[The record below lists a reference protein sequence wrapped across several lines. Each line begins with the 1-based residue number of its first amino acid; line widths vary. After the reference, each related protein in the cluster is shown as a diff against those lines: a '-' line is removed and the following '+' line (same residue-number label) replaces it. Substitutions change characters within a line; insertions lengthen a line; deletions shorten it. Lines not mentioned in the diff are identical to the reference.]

1 MSKDLSFLTNSI
13 PHLQP
18 LLDEVLFI
26 GGAVV
31 PLYITDPALLYV
43 RPTLDIDILTAATSY
58 NGYQATVDKL
68 LGLGFRHDIEG
79 PICRFLKG
87 GLTVDLMTPD
97 ESVLGFSNCYYREAL
112 ENPQI
117 FELPNGLAIRIPTPP
132 LMLATKIAAY
142 ESRGKSDPAVS
153 KDLDDIVT
161 LVDGRVEL
169 IEEVALVR
177 SEVRQYISAGLRGI
191 ATHKIARH
199 ILPGLFLGP
208 DAEARHDRLHR
219 RILTIGSCLQ

>member
-26 GGAVV
+26 GGAIV
-31 PLYITDPALLYV
+31 PLYITDPALPYV
-43 RPTLDIDILTAATSY
+43 RHTLDIDILTAAT
-58 NGYQATVDKL
+58 GYQATVDKL

-87 GLTVDLMTPD
+87 NLTVDLMTPD
-97 ESVLGFSNCYYREAL
+97 ESVLGFSNIYYREAL
-112 ENPQI
+112 ESPQL
-117 FELPNGLAIRIPTPP
+117 FEMPNGLSIRIPTPP

-142 ESRGKSDPAVS
+142 ELRGKSDPAVS

-161 LVDGRVEL
+161 LVDGRAEL
-169 IEEVALVR
+169 IEEIAGVR
-177 SEVRQYISAGLRGI
+177 TELRQFIGAGLRGI
-191 ATHKIARH
+191 ATHKIARF

-208 DAEARHDRLHR
+208 DGEARHNRLHR
-219 RILTIGSCLQ
+219 RILTIAKGLD

>member
-1 MSKDLSFLTNSI
+1 MSKDLSFLTSSI

-43 RPTLDIDILTAATSY
+43 RTTLDIEILTATTSD
-58 NGYQATVDKL
+58 NGYQATVDQL

-79 PICRFLKG
+79 PICRFLKD
-87 GLTVDLMTPD
+87 GLIVDLMASD
-97 ESVLGFSNCYYREAL
+97 ESVLGFSNSFYKEAL
-112 ENPQI
+112 ESPQL
-117 FELPNGLAIRIPTPP
+117 FELPNGLSIRIPTPP

-161 LVDGRVEL
+161 LVDGRAEL
-169 IEEVALVR
+169 IEEIAGVR
-177 SEVRQYISAGLRGI
+177 IELRQYIGAGLRGI

-219 RILTIGSCLQ
+219 RILTIAKSLD

>member
-1 MSKDLSFLTNSI
+1 MSKDLSFLSNSI

-18 LLDEVLFI
+18 LLDEVLLI

-43 RPTLDIDILTAATSY
+43 RPTLDIEILTAATSY
-58 NGYQATVDKL
+58 IGYQATVDKL
-68 LGLGFRHDIEG
+68 LGLGFRHDAEG

-87 GLTVDLMTPD
+87 GLTVDLMSLD
-97 ESVLGFSNCYYREAL
+97 ESVLGFSNCHYPEAL

-169 IEEVALVR
+169 IEETGAVR
-177 SEVRQYISAGLRGI
+177 LELRQFIAAGLRGI
-191 ATHKIARH
+191 AKHKIARH
-199 ILPGLFLGP
+199 VLPGLFLGP

-219 RILTIGSCLQ
+219 RILTIGAGLH

>member
-26 GGAVV
+26 GGAIV

-43 RPTLDIDILTAATSY
+43 RHTLDIDILTAAT
-58 NGYQATVDKL
+58 GYQATVDKL

-87 GLTVDLMTPD
+87 NLTVDLTTSD
-97 ESVLGFSNCYYREAL
+97 GSVLGFSNIYYKEAL
-112 ENPQI
+112 ESPQL
-117 FELPNGLAIRIPTPP
+117 FEMPNGLSIRIPTPP

-161 LVDGRVEL
+161 LVDGRAEL
-169 IEEVALVR
+169 IEEIAGVR
-177 SEVRQYISAGLRGI
+177 TELRQFIGAGLRGI
-191 ATHKIARH
+191 ATHKIARF

-219 RILTIGSCLQ
+219 RILTIAKGLD

>member
-26 GGAVV
+26 GGAIV

-68 LGLGFRHDIEG
+68 LGLGFQHDIEG
-79 PICRFLKG
+79 PICRFLKD

-97 ESVLGFSNCYYREAL
+97 ESVLGFSNVYYREAL
-112 ENPQI
+112 ESPEL
-117 FELPNGLAIRIPTPP
+117 FELPNGLSIRIPTPP

-169 IEEVALVR
+169 IEEIAGSRAEL
-177 SEVRQYISAGLRGI
+177 RQFIAAGLLGI

-219 RILTIGSCLQ
+219 RILTISAALQ

>member
-13 PHLQP
+13 AHLQP

-26 GGAVV
+26 GGAIV

-58 NGYQATVDKL
+58 HGYQSTVDKL
-68 LGLGFRHDIEG
+68 LGLGFRHDLDG

-87 GLTVDLMTPD
+87 SLTVDLMTPD
-97 ESVLGFSNCYYREAL
+97 ESVLGFSNVFYREAL
-112 ENPQI
+112 ESPEL
-117 FELPNGLAIRIPTPP
+117 FELPNGLTIRIPAPP
-132 LMLATKIAAY
+132 LMLATKLAAY

-169 IEEVALVR
+169 IEEVAGARNKL
-177 SEVRQYISAGLRGI
+177 RQFIGAGLRDI

-219 RILTIGSCLQ
+219 RILTIAK

>member
-1 MSKDLSFLTNSI
+1 MSKDLSFLTSSI

-18 LLDEVLFI
+18 LLDEALFI

-43 RPTLDIDILTAATSY
+43 RPTLGIDILTAATSY

-112 ENPQI
+112 ENPDV

-132 LMLATKIAAY
+132 LMLATKLAAY
-142 ESRGKSDPAVS
+142 ESRGKADPAVS

-161 LVDGRVEL
+161 LVDGRAEL
-169 IEEVALVR
+169 IEEVGGSRLELRHFIAT
-177 SEVRQYISAGLRGI
+177 GLRGI

-199 ILPGLFLGP
+199 ILPRLFLGP
-208 DAEARHDRLHR
+208 DAEARHDRLRR
-219 RILTIGSCLQ
+219 RILTFGSCLH

>member
-1 MSKDLSFLTNSI
+1 MSKDLSFLSSAI

-18 LLDEVLFI
+18 LLDEVVFI

-68 LGLGFRHDIEG
+68 LGLGFRHRIDG
-79 PICRFLKG
+79 PICRFLMD
-87 GLTVDLMTPD
+87 GLTVDLI
-97 ESVLGFSNCYYREAL
+97 SVLGFSNCYYREAL
-112 ENPQI
+112 ENPDV

-161 LVDGRVEL
+161 LVDGRAEL
-169 IEEVALVR
+169 IEEVAGAGI
-177 SEVRQYISAGLRGI
+177 EVRQYIAAGLRGI

-208 DAEARHDRLHR
+208 DAESRHDRLHR
-219 RILTIGSCLQ
+219 RILTIGAGLQ